1 MDGIKEMW
9 GKLPKWAKIG
19 VPVAIAA
26 IAIYVYVKDKGS
38 SSSTATDSVASG
50 DPDSSGASTTPAT
63 TDPATPTPNDPA
75 TPVTPLTPT
84 TPTPEASN
92 AGQRAWALGWDVQ
105 AAKNSKRD
113 GIKNPTLK
121 APAVTADA
129 KTWMSYGNAEKAL
142 AYKDTKVGKVTP
154 AKPTTVTAKTVAS
167 KTNKGTVSH
176 IATPKKESPKAAV
189 ATVTHG
195 LGYIPPK
202 K

>member
-19 VPVAIAA
+19 LPVAVAA

-38 SSSTATDSVASG
+38 SSTTATDSVASG
-50 DPDSSGASTTPAT
+50 DPDSTGASTTPAT
-63 TDPATPTPNDPA
+63 TDPATPA
-75 TPVTPLTPT
+75 VTIPPLTPT
-84 TPTPEASN
+84 TTTPEASN
-92 AGQRAWALGWDVQ
+92 AGQRSWAMGWGVQ

-129 KTWMSYGNAEKAL
+129 KTWMAYGNAEKAL
-142 AYKDTKVGKVTP
+142 AYKDTKVGKVTAP
-154 AKPTTVTAKTVAS
+154 AKSTKVTAKTVS
-167 KTNKGTVSH
+167 NKVSNNTVSH
-176 IATPKKESPKAAV
+176 IATPKKESPKKAV
-189 ATVTHG
+189 ATPAKA
-195 LGYIPPK
+195 LGDKDGNTPK

>member
-50 DPDSSGASTTPAT
+50 DPDSTGASTTPAPA
-63 TDPATPTPNDPA
+63 DPATPAVTPA
-75 TPVTPLTPT
+75 VTPLTPT
-84 TPTPEASN
+84 TTTPEASN

-129 KTWMSYGNAEKAL
+129 KTWMAYGNAEKAL